1 MNFKKYNKILDIFLN
16 NLIPE
21 TKISVSKGNKIFGA
35 FVLNKIDLSLVVT
48 GVNNEIENPIY
59 HGEISTIINFFK
71 LRNLNPKDYLFISSH
86 EPCSLCLSAITWSG
100 FDNFYYLFHY
110 EETESNFN
118 IPYDLKILKEVFKID
133 KGAYSKNNT
142 FWQSYSIIE
151 EIKKL
156 QNAENDKL
164 LAKIKEINKLYEDI
178 SNNYQSAKNS
188 NHIPLK

>member
-1 MNFKKYNKILDIFLN
+1 MTFEKYNKILDIFLT

-178 SNNYQSAKNS
+178 SNNYQLAKNS

>member
-1 MNFKKYNKILDIFLN
+1 MTFEKYNKILDIFLN

-133 KGAYSKNNT
+133 KGQYSKINS

-156 QNAENDKL
+156 QNSENDKL

>member
-1 MNFKKYNKILDIFLN
+1 MSFEKYNKILDIFLN
-16 NLIPE
+16 DLIPE

-100 FDNFYYLFHY
+100 FDNFYYLFPY
-110 EETESNFN
+110 EETDSTFN
-118 IPYDLKILKEVFKID
+118 IPHDLKILKEVFKID
-133 KGAYSKNNT
+133 KGEYSKNNN

-151 EIKKL
+151 EIKEL
-156 QNAENDKL
+156 QNSENDKL

>member
-21 TKISVSKGNKIFGA
+21 TKTSISKGNKIFGA
-35 FVLNKIDLSLVVT
+35 FVLKKTDLSLVVT

-59 HGEISTIINFFK
+59 HGEVSTIINFFK
-71 LRNLNPKDYLFISSH
+71 LRNLNPKDYLFVSSH

-110 EETESNFN
+110 EETESTFY
-118 IPYDLKILKEVFKID
+118 IAHDLKILKEVFKIEQ
-133 KGAYSKNNT
+133 GEYSKNNSY
-142 FWQSYSIIE
+142 WQSYSIIE
-151 EIKKL
+151 NIKELQNSENDKLFTKIKEIKKL
-156 QNAENDKL
+156 
-164 LAKIKEINKLYEDI
+164 YEDL
-178 SNNYQSAKNS
+178 SKNYQSTKIS

>member
-35 FVLNKIDLSLVVT
+35 FVLNKSDLSLVVT

-71 LRNLNPKDYLFISSH
+71 LRNLNPKDYLFVSSH

-110 EETESNFN
+110 EETESAFN

-133 KGAYSKNNT
+133 KGQYSKINS

-151 EIKKL
+151 EIKELK
-156 QNAENDKL
+156 NSENDKL

>member
-1 MNFKKYNKILDIFLN
+1 MVFKKYNKILVIFLN
-16 NLIPE
+16 DLIPE

-71 LRNLNPKDYLFISSH
+71 LRNLNPKDYLFVSSH

-110 EETESNFN
+110 EETESTFN

-133 KGAYSKNNT
+133 KGEYSKNNT

-164 LAKIKEINKLYEDI
+164 LAKIKEINKLYEDV

-188 NHIPLK
+188 NNIPLK

>member
-35 FVLNKIDLSLVVT
+35 FVLNKIDLNLVVT

-118 IPYDLKILKEVFKID
+118 IPYDLKILKEVYKID
-133 KGAYSKNNT
+133 KGEYSKNNT

-151 EIKKL
+151 EIKEL
-156 QNAENDKL
+156 QNSENDKL
-164 LAKIKEINKLYEDI
+164 LAKIKEINKLYEDM